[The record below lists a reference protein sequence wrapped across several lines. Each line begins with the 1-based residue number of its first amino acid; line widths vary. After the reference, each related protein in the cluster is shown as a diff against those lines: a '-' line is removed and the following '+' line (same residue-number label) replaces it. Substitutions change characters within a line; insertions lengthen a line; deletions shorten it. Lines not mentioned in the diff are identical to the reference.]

1 MRHGGIGEFVF
12 CLGRKKPVGVDVWLR
27 VNQSVAYGRV
37 IIARARRSLARSF
50 SRLQIRHCC
59 ISEEVQVKP
68 RLNAYAFLSQLL
80 ASNVPGSDV

>member
-1 MRHGGIGEFVF
+1 MGEFVF

-50 SRLQIRHCC
+50 PRLQIRHC